1 MTPKG
6 TTPPRN
12 LKKFLFDVH
21 NFDEREEGDA
31 DQEEEHL
38 PPPPPS
44 FSQEELEAAR
54 IAAYEQGKS
63 DGLAEALN
71 SFEMQVTDTL
81 AIIRDNFSIL
91 FDAEERRNRIFE
103 KETVQ
108 LCQALFTRAFPFMTE
123 KFGMEDVKQAVTG
136 ILETV
141 REQKELVI
149 DVPPAYAETIQR
161 HVDGLLHLQDGPR
174 CTVRANDALQ
184 DGQCRIAWNNG
195 SAIRNPIALAE
206 QIQARIEHL
215 LAEKAKLADN
225 NKAEAQPPSG
235 PEAPGT
241 DDNGE
246 PQ

>member
-12 LKKFLFDVH
+12 LRKFMFDVH
-21 NFDEREEGDA
+21 NFDEREEDDA
-31 DQEEEHL
+31 DFEEEAP

-91 FDAEERRNRIFE
+91 FDAEDRRNRIFE
-103 KETVQ
+103 KEAVE
-108 LCQALFTRAFPFMTE
+108 LCQAVFAKAFPVMNE
-123 KFGMEDVKQAVTG
+123 QFGMDGVKQAVSH

-141 REQKELVI
+141 REQPEVVI
-149 DVPPAYAETIQR
+149 DVPPAYVERVQAHI
-161 HVDGLLHLQDGPR
+161 DGLLHLADGPR
-174 CTVRANDALQ
+174 CTIRANAALQ
-184 DGQCRIAWNNG
+184 DGECRMAWTNG
-195 SAIRNPIALAE
+195 SAIRNPAALAE
-206 QIQARIEHL
+206 QIQERIEHL
-215 LAEKAKLADN
+215 LADKVKLADN
-225 NKAEAQPPSG
+225 DKADAHLPSR
-235 PEAPGT
+235 PEAAGT